1 MTQNS
6 NLKNRFPRFSAKT
19 LWTPVALAG
28 WLAVANCSTLGT
40 TQVADNDLANLRM
53 TLSSTFE
60 DLQ

>member
-28 WLAVANCSTLGT
+28 WLAVANCSTVGT
-40 TQVADNDLANLRM
+40 AQVADNALATSYAVNS
-53 TLSSTFE
+53 LS
-60 DLQ
+60 LIHI